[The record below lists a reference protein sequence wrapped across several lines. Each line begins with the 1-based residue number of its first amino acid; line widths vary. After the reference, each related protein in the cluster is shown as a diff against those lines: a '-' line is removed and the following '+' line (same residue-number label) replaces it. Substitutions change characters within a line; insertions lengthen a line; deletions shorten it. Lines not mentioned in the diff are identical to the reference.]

1 MLSYSPA
8 YNLNN
13 SGFNPIAI
21 FIRSPGLEKSA
32 MSPMDRGDQPDECVA
47 LQCRSEEHRVWDEW
61 IILRGDNGR
70 GHGYGV
76 QHMAG
81 ARTVVVVGSVAIAA
95 VRSRI
100 AIIKITDP
108 IDGIQPI
115 QVPFVRRQCVF
126 SPHAG
131 FELDEE
137 VTMIDPIAG
146 AFQFSDT
153 ERRIDIRADGNRAGQ

>member
-32 MSPMDRGDQPDECVA
+32 MSPMDRRDQPDECVA
-47 LQCRSEEHRVWDEW
+47 LQCRSEEHGVWDEW

-81 ARTVVVVGSVAIAA
+81 ARTVV
-95 VRSRI
+95 RS
-100 AIIKITDP
+100 
-108 IDGIQPI
+108 
-115 QVPFVRRQCVF
+115 
-126 SPHAG
+126 
-131 FELDEE
+131 E
-137 VTMIDPIAG
+137 
-146 AFQFSDT
+146 
-153 ERRIDIRADGNRAGQ
+153 ERRVGEAGGERGWRDRWKEQ